1 MHAKSSLLKE
11 HVKRRLLEQQG
22 LEQVADLGAKK
33 KTEAKARKLQK
44 DLTAISETIGNV
56 EASRLLKQL
65 DDISYATTL
74 KRLSDEQLRL
84 KAVLAEVKLEL
95 QEQTVRKKWVDWLDA
110 FGSEIQGTSTFTD
123 EQRKAYIAGIVDRI
137 DARWLPDT
145 REHELTIQFHMPI
158 VGDAIEWLDP
168 KRKSKGYVL
177 KDGQKLGTVTLSKKL
192 QHRQRKAT
200 TWAYVTHTP

>member
-11 HVKRRLLEQQG
+11 QVKNRLLQQQG
-22 LEQVADLGAKK
+22 LEHIADKGAKK
-33 KTEAKARKLQK
+33 KAEAKARKLQK

-56 EASRLLKQL
+56 EASHLLKQL
-65 DDISYATTL
+65 DDISYATTI
-74 KRLSDEQLRL
+74 KRLTDEQLRI
-84 KAVLAEVKLEL
+84 KTTLAEVKLEL

-110 FGSEIQGTSTFTD
+110 FGAEVSNTSTFTD

-137 DARWLPDT
+137 DVRWLPET

-168 KRKSKGYVL
+168 KRKSKGYSL
-177 KDGQKLGTVTLSKKL
+177 KDGQKQGTVNLSKK
-192 QHRQRKAT
+192 
-200 TWAYVTHTP
+200 